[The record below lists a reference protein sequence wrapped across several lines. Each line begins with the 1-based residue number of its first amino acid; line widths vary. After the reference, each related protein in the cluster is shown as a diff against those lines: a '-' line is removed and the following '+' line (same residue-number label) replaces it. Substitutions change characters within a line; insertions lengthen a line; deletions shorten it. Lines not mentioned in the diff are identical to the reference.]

1 MAIDKNKVK
10 TQDDLNEPA
19 PIDQIEDR
27 VEAQMKKLE
36 GSAKQDDAE
45 GLQNKKLAK
54 EGKQLEEEGKQELA
68 SAKEDS
74 RRRR

>member
-36 GSAKQDDAE
+36 GSAKQDVAE